1 MKVAAYNNNV
11 RTTHNTGK
19 MKMDINKVCSDIGA
33 VMLASGLNVDGV
45 NTVIRDGSFLGYT
58 EVVFMFPDSTFDD
71 EGEWLD
77 DQWLR
82 AIVVCDLLRKE
93 TPAPDDLS
101 TEEFNTIL
109 EAAKELRESGRI
121 VGAEVSDSDLGVIR
135 IRVLDL
141 P

>member
-11 RTTHNTGK
+11 RTTHNTRK

-45 NTVIRDGSFLGYT
+45 NTVIRDNSFLGYT

-77 DQWLR
+77 DQWL
-82 AIVVCDLLRKE
+82 
-93 TPAPDDLS
+93 
-101 TEEFNTIL
+101 
-109 EAAKELRESGRI
+109 
-121 VGAEVSDSDLGVIR
+121 
-135 IRVLDL
+135 
-141 P
+141 

>member
-1 MKVAAYNNNV
+1 
-11 RTTHNTGK
+11 
-19 MKMDINKVCSDIGA
+19 MDINKVCSDIGA
-33 VMLASGLNVDGV
+33 VMLVAGLNVDGMDSV
-45 NTVIRDGSFLGYT
+45 VRDNSFLGYT
-58 EVVFMFPDSTFDD
+58 EVVFMFPSNTFDD

-101 TEEFNTIL
+101 NEEFYNIL
-109 EAAKELRESGRI
+109 EASKELRESGRI
-121 VGAEVSDSDLGVIR
+121 AGAEVSDSDLGVIR
-135 IRVLDL
+135 IRLLDL